1 MRFLYNK
8 TVALLLL
15 LFLVLFLANGAA
27 EGRIGFSI
35 SEGVITTL
43 LAPIEYLTGKAGVA
57 TRHASTTIGDLWG
70 TYEENQAL
78 KAERD
83 KLRQEV
89 LERSEVE
96 AENIR
101 LRSMLEYK
109 RSAPQFDMVIAAII
123 ARDPG
128 TWTQSII
135 INKGSADGIAK
146 DMPVVTAQGLVGNVV
161 SVHNSTAR
169 IQLMLDPRS
178 AVGAIVQRPESRVA
192 AIVEGNGNDPFQPKM
207 VNIPRDADIIKGDRI
222 VTSGYGGIYPK
233 GLLVGEVKDVVNN
246 EGGLLKLAV
255 IHPAVNFNQLEEVS
269 VIIKSREPLPV
280 LPGQEAKP
288 LAQSVGGP
296 S

>member
-8 TVALLLL
+8 TIALLML

-27 EGRIGFSI
+27 EGRIDFRI
-35 SEGVITTL
+35 SEGIVTTL
-43 LAPIEYLTGKAGVA
+43 LSPLEYITGKAGLA
-57 TRHASTTIGDLWG
+57 TRQASSTIGDLWRA
-70 TYEENQAL
+70 YEENEAL
-78 KAERD
+78 KVELD

-89 LERSEVE
+89 LQRSEME

-101 LRSMLEYK
+101 LRSMLDYK
-109 RSAPQFDMVIAAII
+109 RTASQFDMVVAAVV

-128 TWTQSII
+128 TWTHTII

-146 DMPVVTAQGLVGNVV
+146 DMPVVTAQGLVGSIVA
-161 SVHNSTAR
+161 VHNGSAR
-169 IQLMLDPRS
+169 VQLMLDPRS

-222 VTSGYGGIYPK
+222 ITSGYGGIYPK
-233 GLLVGEVKDVVNN
+233 GLLVGEVVDVVNN
-246 EGGLLKLAV
+246 GGGLLKLAT
-255 IHPAVNFNQLEEVS
+255 IHPAVDFNRLEEVS
-269 VIIKSREPLPV
+269 VIIKSREPLPIM
-280 LPGQEAKP
+280 PSQESKP
-288 LAQSVGGP
+288 IARVGGQ

>member
-35 SEGVITTL
+35 SESLITTVL
-43 LAPIEYLTGKAGVA
+43 SPFEYLTGKAGMA
-57 TRHASTTIGDLWG
+57 MRHTSTTIGDLWG
-70 TYEENQAL
+70 AYEENEAL

-89 LERSEVE
+89 LERSEVQ

-101 LRSMLEYK
+101 LRAMLDYK
-109 RSAPQFDMVIAAII
+109 RATPQFDTVVAAVV

-128 TWTQSII
+128 SWTQTII
-135 INKGSADGIAK
+135 INKGSADGVAK
-146 DMPVVTAQGLVGNVV
+146 DMPVVTAQGLVGSVV
-161 SVHNSTAR
+161 AVHGSTAR
-169 IQLMLDPRS
+169 VQLMLDPRS

-233 GLLVGEVKDVVNN
+233 GLLLGEVLDVVNN
-246 EGGLLKLAV
+246 EGGLLKLALV
-255 IHPAVNFNQLEEVS
+255 KPAVDFNRLEEVQ
-269 VIIKSREPLPV
+269 VIVKSREPLPV
-280 LPGQEAKP
+280 LPQPQDAKP
-288 LAQSVGGP
+288 LAKAGGQS
-296 S
+296 